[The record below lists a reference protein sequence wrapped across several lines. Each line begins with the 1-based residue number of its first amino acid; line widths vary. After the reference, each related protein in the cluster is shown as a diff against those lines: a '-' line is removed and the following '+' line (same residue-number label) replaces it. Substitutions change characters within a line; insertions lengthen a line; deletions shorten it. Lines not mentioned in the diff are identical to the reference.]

1 MSLLCL
7 LLDSILAPCS
17 LPLAARACR
26 STAFQPPCIFILDKP
41 LAGCT
46 SFFFCTL
53 RPFWAFCRIATLR
66 YFGNKR
72 RNTAVWGCLVL
83 GCHLAVRSGTQGF
96 TGAMAGY
103 LGGRSGASSGP
114 SRLLIHTFPL
124 SLRRLPLAAIQQVVA
139 VAGLA
144 VATILQHLYVAFDVD
159 EPLGLQFMK
168 RSPRCG
174 FRTSAGIGYS
184 PDPRLTGIPA
194 SGTAGAW
201 QREMFRRGVSAK
213 EAVLPFRKEE
223 LPLFCVFEGLCQIL
237 PRKSLLKELDF
248 Q

>member
-1 MSLLCL
+1 VSR
-7 LLDSILAPCS
+7 P
-17 LPLAARACR
+17 PLAAKPGISDHLPKAPDPLCGAVFVPQEGACDH
-26 STAFQPPCIFILDKP
+26 LP
-41 LAGCT
+41 LSCT
-46 SFFFCTL
+46 FFFFCTL

-66 YFGNKR
+66 YLGNKR

-103 LGGRSGASSGP
+103 LSGKSGASSEP

-144 VATILQHLYVAFDVD
+144 VAAVLQHLRVTFDVD

-184 PDPRLTGIPA
+184 PDPRLTGVPA
-194 SGTAGAW
+194 SGTGSQVAVNRQLIRGQSVVKNRGA
-201 QREMFRRGVSAK
+201 
-213 EAVLPFRKEE
+213 
-223 LPLFCVFEGLCQIL
+223 
-237 PRKSLLKELDF
+237 
-248 Q
+248 

>member
-1 MSLLCL
+1 MRPPAFIQHFFLLLHSLSALGILPNDRPSLL
-7 LLDSILAPCS
+7 
-17 LPLAARACR
+17 R
-26 STAFQPPCIFILDKP
+26 SQTPQH
-41 LAGCT
+41 G
-46 SFFFCTL
+46 
-53 RPFWAFCRIATLR
+53 
-66 YFGNKR
+66 
-72 RNTAVWGCLVL
+72 VL
-83 GCHLAVRSGTQGF
+83 GSSGVGCHLPPRSGTRGL
-96 TGAMAGY
+96 TGATVGY
-103 LGGRSGASSGP
+103 LGGRSGASSEP
-114 SRLLIHTFPL
+114 NCLLIHTFPL

-144 VATILQHLYVAFDVD
+144 VAAVLQYLQVAFDVD

-223 LPLFCVFEGLCQIL
+223 LPLFCVFEDLCQIL
-237 PRKSLLKELDF
+237 PRKCFLKELNF

>member
-1 MSLLCL
+1 MRPPAFFLHFFL
-7 LLDSILAPCS
+7 LLHPPSALGILPKVCS
-17 LPLAARACR
+17 ALTWSQTPQQGGLGLLGA
-26 STAFQPPCIFILDKP
+26 
-41 LAGCT
+41 
-46 SFFFCTL
+46 
-53 RPFWAFCRIATLR
+53 
-66 YFGNKR
+66 
-72 RNTAVWGCLVL
+72 L

-103 LGGRSGASSGP
+103 LGGRSGASSEP

-124 SLRRLPLAAIQQVVA
+124 SLRQLPLAAIQQVVA

-144 VATILQHLYVAFDVD
+144 VAAVLQHLRVAFDVD

-223 LPLFCVFEGLCQIL
+223 LPLFCVFLGSL
-237 PRKSLLKELDF
+237 PNSAAQEFFERAEFPVKTKKSAPIDG
-248 Q
+248 